1 MLAVLMMLQAMPMT
15 VFAATTP
22 PATNTPV
29 EEAPTTSVGGY
40 TVTERENKN
49 GSKTTVFELEDTT
62 VEITTYENYQVIV
75 ERNKNESPKIAISMK
90 RDVKNIMAEVPTD
103 LGKHFKTN
111 WLNVTYTNGEKEF
124 VFAKYDSDNKILS
137 FEMKTSGTATII
149 DDYVTP
155 DKEDDKPSGDAC
167 AVTKRENKNGSV
179 SLIVVNGKKVTEITT
194 YEDYEVVVAL
204 ETGKTPNIK
213 VCVDDDVKTK
223 TVMVEAP
230 INLAFST
237 RAGYVLATYA
247 DDGKQEYIYAK
258 YDNGSKILH
267 FEIAESATVEIVDN
281 FPSKK
286 PVTEEEVKKLPF
298 KDVTDSDWYYE
309 AVQFVYEKGIMVGTS
324 DVTFAP
330 SQTITRAMVVT
341 MLHRMEGKPL
351 TNNKIT
357 FKDVEDG
364 TWYTEAIRWAN
375 KAGIV
380 SGYSEDTFGT
390 NDAITRE
397 QMLVIL
403 YRYAMYKK
411 IDVKLDKDAEKMAF
425 NDNDKIADWVRPA
438 AEWAY
443 ANGIVKGA
451 NTYLM
456 PKDNATR
463 AMTASMFQS
472 FISNILK

>member
-1 MLAVLMMLQAMPMT
+1 M
-15 VFAATTP
+15 
-22 PATNTPV
+22 
-29 EEAPTTSVGGY
+29 
-40 TVTERENKN
+40 
-49 GSKTTVFELEDTT
+49 
-62 VEITTYENYQVIV
+62 
-75 ERNKNESPKIAISMK
+75 
-90 RDVKNIMAEVPTD
+90 
-103 LGKHFKTN
+103 
-111 WLNVTYTNGEKEF
+111 
-124 VFAKYDSDNKILS
+124 
-137 FEMKTSGTATII
+137 
-149 DDYVTP
+149 
-155 DKEDDKPSGDAC
+155 
-167 AVTKRENKNGSV
+167 
-179 SLIVVNGKKVTEITT
+179 IVVNGKKVTEITT
-194 YEDYEVVVAL
+194 YDDYEVVITT
-204 ETGKTPNIK
+204 ETGKTPSIK
-213 VCVDDDVKTK
+213 VCVDDDVKADTI
-223 TVMVEAP
+223 MVEAP
-230 INLAFST
+230 INLAFNT

-247 DDGKQEYIYAK
+247 DDNKQEYIYAK
-258 YDNGSKILH
+258 YDNANKILS
-267 FEIAESATVEIVDN
+267 FEIGESATVEIVDN

-298 KDVTDSDWYYE
+298 KDVTDSDWYYD

-330 SQTITRAMVVT
+330 NQTITRAMVVT

-351 TNNKIT
+351 TTNKIT
-357 FKDVEDG
+357 FKDVEEG

-472 FISNILK
+472 FISNITP